1 MSLSPYLAFAGN
13 CAEAI
18 AFYQQTLGAELMFK
32 MTFGEMPPAAQEASD
47 GCPSGQ
53 KMADDAIAHASLRI
67 NNGELML
74 SDSAFGPDIAL
85 RRLHLVLDPSDVAEG
100 QRWFDALAVGG
111 RIEMARQET
120 FWGPRLRQ
128 SRRPL
133 WRPPDD
139 QRGQTRLTPCGG
151 RPPCHPPGINS
162 SSFSHR
168 HLTEMQH
175 KPVRIGPQREEAPRL
190 CCVRLDDY
198 APVQTSDQLPH
209 ALSGKSPPDLSRSCA
224 ITIAAAT
231 ICPPSSSWRR
241 ASTLTATPCAG
252 LSTSWLSAAGF
263 SAVRA
268 WVCWC

>member
-74 SDSAFGPDIAL
+74 SDSAFGPDVHYAGFT
-85 RRLHLVLDPSDVAEG
+85 LVLDPSDVAEG

-111 RIEMARQET
+111 RIEMAWQET

-133 WRPPDD
+133 WRPLDD
-139 QRGQTRLTPCGG
+139 QRGQTRLTPPG
-151 RPPCHPPGINS
+151 RPG
-162 SSFSHR
+162 R
-168 HLTEMQH
+168 
-175 KPVRIGPQREEAPRL
+175 PVIRL
-190 CCVRLDDY
+190 
-198 APVQTSDQLPH
+198 
-209 ALSGKSPPDLSRSCA
+209 
-224 ITIAAAT
+224 
-231 ICPPSSSWRR
+231 
-241 ASTLTATPCAG
+241 ASTLHPLVIVT
-252 LSTSWLSAAGF
+252 
-263 SAVRA
+263 
-268 WVCWC
+268 